1 MLKSR
6 GEEWEGRMPVQRPI
20 PQPTWQSGSKSFHRQ
35 REEATCRNSAVSSVI
50 LQSVISDLTS
60 VVLIVLGTVNLQLQ
74 DQFSYS
80 LVIRWLTSPAVGDF
94 SLYKSSQDRAQNITY
109 SPWEGTK
116 YPWLCLM
123 TKLFFGLLSFSLCL
137 HVYFHN
143 YIYSFAKVF
152 SDQRQAEDLGWQ
164 GP

>member
-20 PQPTWQSGSKSFHRQ
+20 PQPTWQSGSKSFRRQ

-80 LVIRWLTSPAVGDF
+80 LVIRWLTSPSVCF
-94 SLYKSSQDRAQNITY
+94 SIYKTAQNIIY
-109 SPWEGTK
+109 SPWERTK
-116 YPWLCLM
+116 DPWLCLKSILLLFGFPLFSHVLISPI
-123 TKLFFGLLSFSLCL
+123 KLILWLKFPTD
-137 HVYFHN
+137 
-143 YIYSFAKVF
+143 K
-152 SDQRQAEDLGWQ
+152 RQAEDMG
-164 GP
+164 G